1 MILPVTYW
9 PSTYSG
15 VGRDGGE
22 EERMLSTKALTHRQ
36 VRKMERLPEGHIVLS
51 TRKGVAVVRRPD
63 GRLMR
68 LQPDGRLAGMIRIE
82 RVQSYLHV
90 NG

>member
-1 MILPVTYW
+1 
-9 PSTYSG
+9 
-15 VGRDGGE
+15 
-22 EERMLSTKALTHRQ
+22 MLSTPALTQRQ
-36 VRKMERLPEGHIVLS
+36 IRRMERLPEGHVVLS
-51 TRKGVAVVRRPD
+51 TRRGVAIVRRPD

-68 LQPDGRLAGMIRIE
+68 IQPDGRLAGMLRVE

>member
-1 MILPVTYW
+1 
-9 PSTYSG
+9 
-15 VGRDGGE
+15 
-22 EERMLSTKALTHRQ
+22 MLSTRALTQRQ
-36 VRKMERLPEGHIVLS
+36 IRRMERLPEGHVVLS
-51 TRKGVAVVRRPD
+51 TRRGVAIVRRPD

-68 LQPDGRLAGMIRIE
+68 IQPDGRLAGMLRVE

>member
-1 MILPVTYW
+1 MSSSSPV
-9 PSTYSG
+9 
-15 VGRDGGE
+15 
-22 EERMLSTKALTHRQ
+22 LTQRQ
-36 VRKMERLPEGHIVLS
+36 LRRMERLPQGHVVLS
-51 TRKGVAVVRRPD
+51 TRRGVAVVRRPD

-68 LQPDGRLAGMIRIE
+68 IQPDGRLAGMLRVE

>member
-1 MILPVTYW
+1 M
-9 PSTYSG
+9 
-15 VGRDGGE
+15 DGGE
-22 EERMLSTKALTHRQ
+22 REIHMLSTPSLTQRQIRRMQALPQ
-36 VRKMERLPEGHIVLS
+36 GHVVLS

-63 GRLMR
+63 GRLLR
-68 LQPDGRLAGMIRIE
+68 IQPDGRLAGMIRVE

>member
-1 MILPVTYW
+1 
-9 PSTYSG
+9 
-15 VGRDGGE
+15 
-22 EERMLSTKALTHRQ
+22 MLSTQALTKRQ

>member
-1 MILPVTYW
+1 
-9 PSTYSG
+9 
-15 VGRDGGE
+15 
-22 EERMLSTKALTHRQ
+22 MLSTQVLTKRQ

>member
-1 MILPVTYW
+1 
-9 PSTYSG
+9 
-15 VGRDGGE
+15 
-22 EERMLSTKALTHRQ
+22 MLSTKMLTQRQ
-36 VRKMERLPEGHIVLS
+36 VRKMERLPEGHVVLS

-90 NG
+90 HG

>member
-1 MILPVTYW
+1 
-9 PSTYSG
+9 
-15 VGRDGGE
+15 
-22 EERMLSTKALTHRQ
+22 MLSTQVLTQRQ

>member
-1 MILPVTYW
+1 MPGTTPLTQRQIRRMENLP
-9 PSTYSG
+9 
-15 VGRDGGE
+15 
-22 EERMLSTKALTHRQ
+22 A
-36 VRKMERLPEGHIVLS
+36 GHVVVS
-51 TRKGVAVVRRPD
+51 TRRGVAIVRRPD

-68 LQPDGRLAGMIRIE
+68 IQPDGRLATTIRVE